1 MRLIGRK
8 SVTRKAS
15 LFFGSRMMFAVFR
28 SSKPWEF
35 SMYKLF
41 IAAVTSSLMM
51 SQQALKKAPV
61 KPSGPGALSGGMDFI
76 VSLISSCVNG
86 ASRADKSHGT

>member
-1 MRLIGRK
+1 
-8 SVTRKAS
+8 
-15 LFFGSRMMFAVFR
+15 MFAVFR

-41 IAAVTSSLMM
+41 TVAVTLLLMM
-51 SQQALKKAPV
+51 SQQALKKASV
-61 KPSGPGALSGGMDFI
+61 KSSGPGALSGGMDFI

-86 ASRADKSHGT
+86 ASRADKYLGT